1 MRRTESAIGLGR
13 ILRTI
18 DSRSSP
24 SVGGV
29 DGSVWVLYPLAFGLS
44 GSLTLNF
51 VVSLMYASRNK
62 RRYSDLSIMTT
73 PDLKSG
79 FVMTISSR
87 RFNLWMALRSDFA
100 DLGPLRWV

>member
-1 MRRTESAIGLGR
+1 MRRTETAIGLGR

-29 DGSVWVLYPLAFGLS
+29 DGSVWVVYPLAFGLS

-51 VVSLMYASRNK
+51 IVSLMYAAHNK

-73 PDLKSG
+73 PDLYSAL
-79 FVMTISSR
+79 VMTIKSR